1 MSSENRKSSPARKA
15 SQAPRCPHCGD
26 PRGDPM
32 ERTQRSRKMKFLLLG
47 SRKYACNR
55 CGRVYVQ
62 FLGRLFR
69 RW

>member
-1 MSSENRKSSPARKA
+1 
-15 SQAPRCPHCGD
+15 
-26 PRGDPM
+26 M
-32 ERTQRSRKMKFLLLG
+32 ERIERSRKMKFLLYS

-62 FLGRLFR
+62 FLGKLFR

>member
-1 MSSENRKSSPARKA
+1 
-15 SQAPRCPHCGD
+15 
-26 PRGDPM
+26 M